1 MFCLGNC
8 CACTG
13 AKTGAH
19 DAEIFPREAG
29 LLLQLTLQEERERQA
44 ANES

>member
-1 MFCLGNC
+1 MFCLGDC
-8 CACTG
+8 RGGTG

-29 LLLQLTLQEERERQA
+29 LLLQLTLQEERERE